1 MDLNTIYTGLV
12 VGFLFGFVLQRGRFC
27 MNSAFRDIALLQD
40 FTLLKAVAVAL
51 LVQLVGFTVMAMGD
65 VIELS
70 PAPLLGLANVV
81 GSFVFGVGMVLA
93 GGCASG
99 VTYRVGEG
107 MVGAMTAVLGLAM
120 GALMTAVGVL
130 QPVKDELLA
139 QRPSYTEEADDL
151 VMASNHNL
159 TVANVVDIPHEV
171 MAFGIA
177 IVVIA
182 VWVYFARKNKDE
194 DDDYEEPSYPLFE
207 RIFKRGWT
215 WFPTGLAI
223 GVVGMLAF
231 WLSAETG
238 RNYPLGIT
246 GGYNN
251 ILSKLFGVGDYP
263 VISWFGM
270 LIIGTILGSLAATL
284 IAREFKLRAPSAG
297 TVIITFVGGILM
309 GFGATTSGGCNIGH
323 ILSGVPQ
330 LSLGSI
336 LAGVFIVLGAWAASY
351 LIFVLPQ
358 KMS

>member
-1 MDLNTIYTGLV
+1 
-12 VGFLFGFVLQRGRFC
+12 
-27 MNSAFRDIALLQD
+27 
-40 FTLLKAVAVAL
+40 
-51 LVQLVGFTVMAMGD
+51 
-65 VIELS
+65 
-70 PAPLLGLANVV
+70 
-81 GSFVFGVGMVLA
+81 
-93 GGCASG
+93 
-99 VTYRVGEG
+99 
-107 MVGAMTAVLGLAM
+107 
-120 GALMTAVGVL
+120 
-130 QPVKDELLA
+130 
-139 QRPSYTEEADDL
+139 
-151 VMASNHNL
+151 
-159 TVANVVDIPHEV
+159 